1 MENQAFRQHNHRFV
15 QRAGSGSKQV
25 KVTRIHFA
33 CLSWRQ
39 SVGLR
44 VGLAPNVTTIGLR
57 DKAISLR
64 MHNAL

>member
-15 QRAGSGSKQV
+15 QRAGSWNKQM
-25 KVTRIHFA
+25 KVTRFHFA

-39 SVGLR
+39 YVGLR
-44 VGLAPNVTTIGLR
+44 VGLAPNVTTIALR

-64 MHNAL
+64 MHKAI